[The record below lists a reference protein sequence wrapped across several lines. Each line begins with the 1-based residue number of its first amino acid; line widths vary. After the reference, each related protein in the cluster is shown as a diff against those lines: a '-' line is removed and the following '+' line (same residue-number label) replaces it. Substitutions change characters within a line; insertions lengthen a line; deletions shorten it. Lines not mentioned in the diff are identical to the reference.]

1 MAQMDSIPYLL
12 RGVMPIATDSSL
24 LVSSSKYLNHG
35 RMRDWIAMICL
46 RKNGSDFPPEAELVE
61 GVAILE
67 QLRDVDRIEDLFHQ
81 ERKINPPLDEWF
93 MEGFTSPPSKV
104 ADYQHFSP
112 DTLGGM
118 LFSQFVGRYEIQII
132 EDQWATPKS
141 QYEFFKLRQVQN
153 HDLEHILTGA
163 GIDGL
168 GELVP
173 SWFRLTN
180 VPKFIRNQELAG
192 ELVIVHLIFALRY
205 MVRTLLHYPQVWF
218 HAADAIQRGMLA
230 GRASDALFLEKMEPV
245 LGMPLTEA
253 RAALGLRE
261 VVDRDTSQASAY
273 WTGRAFTP
281 PIVSGSSWNG
291 I

>member
-1 MAQMDSIPYLL
+1 MCWWDYWSRDPL
-12 RGVMPIATDSSL
+12 RL
-24 LVSSSKYLNHG
+24 
-35 RMRDWIAMICL
+35 RRD
-46 RKNGSDFPPEAELVE
+46 
-61 GVAILE
+61 
-67 QLRDVDRIEDLFHQ
+67 
-81 ERKINPPLDEWF
+81 
-93 MEGFTSPPSKV
+93 
-104 ADYQHFSP
+104 
-112 DTLGGM
+112 
-118 LFSQFVGRYEIQII
+118 
-132 EDQWATPKS
+132 
-141 QYEFFKLRQVQN
+141 QN

-230 GRASDALFLEKMEPV
+230 GRASDALFLKKMEPV

-261 VVDRDTSQASAY
+261 VVDRDTSQASV
-273 WTGRAFTP
+273 TGQAEHPRRRAFADKSAAEAPLDRAAVQGADVVRKAAEMIDVESEFESAPDAVCGGQTQGRP
-281 PIVSGSSWNG
+281 ASFVSRVDAFVQPDGG
-291 I
+291 ILRSPKKAS